1 MRRSDAM
8 LALVRPRS
16 TWLKKLS
23 LSPARSATSRS
34 VHLLAVRMSRSR
46 SPTSTSFVTDEALE
60 GTQTLPSTQS
70 QETEVT
76 LRLR

>member
-1 MRRSDAM
+1 M

-34 VHLLAVRMSRSR
+34 VHRLAVRMSRSR
-46 SPTSTSFVTDEALE
+46 SPTSTSFVTVGALE
-60 GTQTLPSTQS
+60 GKPDSPFDPIAGN
-70 QETEVT
+70 
-76 LRLR
+76 